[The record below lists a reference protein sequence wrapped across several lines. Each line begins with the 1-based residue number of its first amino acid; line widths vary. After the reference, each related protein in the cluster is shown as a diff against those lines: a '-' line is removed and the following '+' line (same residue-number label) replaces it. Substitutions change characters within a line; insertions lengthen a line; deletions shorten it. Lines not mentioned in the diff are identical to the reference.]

1 MNTPLT
7 TPTTTPLARRDLFGS
22 LFDDFFNDAMLRPTW
37 MPARMMDMPA
47 VARAR
52 MDVVDKG
59 DKFEITMDLPGVK
72 KDDIAVSIEGARVS
86 VSAEA
91 KVEREV
97 KEGERLLHSERYAAS
112 YARSFELPAEVTEEA
127 AEAKFE
133 NGVLTLVLPKRAPVV
148 SRKLMIK

>member
-1 MNTPLT
+1 MTSLT
-7 TPTTTPLARRDLFGS
+7 VRRGAFGP
-22 LFDDFFNDAMLRPTW
+22 LFDDFLSDLMLSRPPFSSVGAPEVPTIT
-37 MPARMMDMPA
+37 
-47 VARAR
+47 RAR
-52 MDVVDKG
+52 MDVLDKG
-59 DKFEITMDLPGVK
+59 EQFEITMDLPGVK
-72 KDDIAVSIEGARVS
+72 KEDINVSIEGARVS
-86 VSAEA
+86 VNAEA
-91 KVEREV
+91 KLEREV

>member
-1 MNTPLT
+1 MTSLT
-7 TPTTTPLARRDLFGS
+7 VRRGAFGP
-22 LFDDFFNDAMLRPTW
+22 LFDDFLSDLMLSRPAFSSVGAPEVPTIT
-37 MPARMMDMPA
+37 
-47 VARAR
+47 RAR
-52 MDVVDKG
+52 MDVLDKG
-59 DKFEITMDLPGVK
+59 EKFEITMDLPGVK
-72 KDDIAVSIEGARVS
+72 KEDINVSIEGARVS
-86 VSAEA
+86 VNAEA
-91 KVEREV
+91 KLEREV

>member
-1 MNTPLT
+1 MTSLSV
-7 TPTTTPLARRDLFGS
+7 RRGAFGP
-22 LFDDFFNDAMLRPTW
+22 LFDDFLSDLMLNRPFSSVGAPEVPTIT
-37 MPARMMDMPA
+37 
-47 VARAR
+47 RAR
-52 MDVVDKG
+52 MDVLDKG
-59 DKFEITMDLPGVK
+59 EKFEVTMDLPGVK